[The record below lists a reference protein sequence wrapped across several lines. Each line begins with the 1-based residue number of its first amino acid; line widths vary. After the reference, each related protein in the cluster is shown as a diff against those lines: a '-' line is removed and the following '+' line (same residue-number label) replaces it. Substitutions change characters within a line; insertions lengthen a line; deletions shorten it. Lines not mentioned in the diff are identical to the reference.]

1 MLKSEI
7 LAEEL
12 EKKAK
17 DEMKKKN
24 FEAAMTLFEKSKKI
38 YEELNYKGKVVF
50 IEKQIAQLKRAMEYE
65 KQKGISKAPTI
76 EKSGQIV
83 KNERIYEAVKSPK
96 EIYKKEGLNKE
107 EILSDAEERRNKLR
121 LQTLEKEKKQE
132 SEKISNAKILE
143 REKQKK
149 QEVKEYEVK
158 LKEDQD
164 QFKKQAE
171 LKELGEW
178 TLEKAKIAVKNKNFD
193 EAKVRYKES
202 IDIFKE
208 LGWFDQV
215 SVLYDEI
222 KNIEKYKVEDIK
234 KRDLDSQKR
243 KREDV
248 EFQKRVNGILLEK
261 KIEEEKKTDRLKGLT
276 PEIKYIME
284 KAKAVQQKA
293 EKEEEVNINRAI
305 DRYQYIIELYKS
317 IPKDKLD
324 LTTDISQIE
333 EKIAKLK
340 SKI

>member
-1 MLKSEI
+1 MLKIEVE
-7 LAEEL
+7 AEEL

-24 FEAAMTLFEKSKKI
+24 FEAAMTLFEKSKKN

-65 KQKGISKAPTI
+65 KQKGKTPII
-76 EKSGQIV
+76 EKSGETQ
-83 KNERIYEAVKSPK
+83 KTERIYEEVKFPK

-107 EILSDAEERRNKLR
+107 DLLFEAEERRSRLR
-121 LQTLEKEKKQE
+121 LQLLEKEKKLE
-132 SEKISNAKILE
+132 SEKISNAKISE
-143 REKQKK
+143 IEKQKK
-149 QEVKEYEVK
+149 QEIKEHEGKFKEKQEQLKNQAK
-158 LKEDQD
+158 LKE
-164 QFKKQAE
+164 K
-171 LKELGEW
+171 GEW
-178 TLEKAKIAVKNKNFD
+178 ALEKAKVAFKNRNLD
-193 EAKVRYKES
+193 QAKVHYKEA
-202 IDIFKE
+202 IDVFKE

-222 KNIEKYKVEDIK
+222 KNIEKYKTEDLIHK
-234 KRDLDSQKR
+234 KSGSQKR
-243 KREDV
+243 KKEEE
-248 EFQKRVNGILLEK
+248 EFQKRVNKIILEK
-261 KIEEEKKTDRLKGLT
+261 KIEEEKKIDQLKELT

-333 EKIAKLK
+333 EKIANLK

>member
-1 MLKSEI
+1 MLKSEVE
-7 LAEEL
+7 AEEL

-17 DEMKKKN
+17 DEMKKRN

-38 YEELNYKGKVVF
+38 YEELNYKGKVIF

-65 KQKGISKAPTI
+65 KQKGICKEPI
-76 EKSGQIV
+76 IQKSGET
-83 KNERIYEAVKSPK
+83 KK
-96 EIYKKEGLNKE
+96 IYKKEGLNKE
-107 EILSDAEERRNKLR
+107 EILSEAEERRNKLR
-121 LQTLEKEKKQE
+121 LQTLENEKKLE

-149 QEVKEYEVK
+149 QEIKESKVK
-158 LKEDQD
+158 LEEEQD
-164 QFKKQAE
+164 QLKKQAE

-293 EKEEEVNINRAI
+293 EKEEKININRAI

>member
-1 MLKSEI
+1 MLKEEI
-7 LAEEL
+7 EAEEL

-17 DEMKKKN
+17 DEMKMKN

-50 IEKQIAQLKRAMEYE
+50 IEKQIAQLKRAMDYE
-65 KQKGISKAPTI
+65 KQKGISKTPTI
-76 EKSGQIV
+76 EKSDQV
-83 KNERIYEAVKSPK
+83 RKNERIYEEVKFPK
-96 EIYKKEGLNKE
+96 EIYKKNGLNKE
-107 EILSDAEERRNKLR
+107 EILSEAEERRNKLR
-121 LQTLEKEKKQE
+121 LQTLENEKKLE

-149 QEVKEYEVK
+149 QEIKEYEVQ
-158 LKEDQD
+158 LKEEQE
-164 QFKKQAE
+164 QLKKQAE
-171 LKELGEW
+171 LKELGGW
-178 TLEKAKIAVKNKNFD
+178 ALEKAKVAVKNKDFD

-202 IDIFKE
+202 IDIFKQ

-234 KRDLDSQKR
+234 KRDHDSQKL

-248 EFQKRVNGILLEK
+248 EFQNRVNGILLEK

-276 PEIKYIME
+276 PEIKHIME

-293 EKEEEVNINRAI
+293 EKEEKVNINRAI

-324 LTTDISQIE
+324 LTADISQIE
-333 EKIAKLK
+333 EKIENLK

>member
-1 MLKSEI
+1 R
-7 LAEEL
+7 
-12 EKKAK
+12 
-17 DEMKKKN
+17 N

-38 YEELNYKGKVVF
+38 YEELNYKGKVIF

-65 KQKGISKAPTI
+65 KQKGICKEPI
-76 EKSGQIV
+76 IQKSGET
-83 KNERIYEAVKSPK
+83 KK
-96 EIYKKEGLNKE
+96 IYKKEGLNKE
-107 EILSDAEERRNKLR
+107 EILSEAEERRNKLR
-121 LQTLEKEKKQE
+121 LQTLENEKKLE

-149 QEVKEYEVK
+149 QEIKESKVK
-158 LKEDQD
+158 LEEKQD
-164 QFKKQAE
+164 QLKKQAE

-178 TLEKAKIAVKNKNFD
+178 TLEKAKVAVKNKNFD
-193 EAKVRYKES
+193 EAKIRYKES

-243 KREDV
+243 KKEEE
-248 EFQKRVNGILLEK
+248 EFQKRVNKIILEK
-261 KIEEEKKTDRLKGLT
+261 KIEEEKKIDQLKELT

-293 EKEEEVNINRAI
+293 EKEEEVNLNRAI
-305 DRYQYIIELYKS
+305 DRYQYITELYKS

-333 EKIAKLK
+333 EKIANLK